1 VTFRRAVVPRPR
13 RAARAAAAL
22 VLACLTFA
30 VPGPH
35 ADADRHYP
43 SAAEVARSKATVGTK
58 AQQVG
63 RIEAQLAAANGRAGQ
78 LAVTVAQAVEAYNGA
93 RFRLEQAVAAAAE
106 AQRRA
111 DKAKSGVAL
120 TQRELGVFVAAAYR
134 SGGDLGSLN
143 AILSAQG
150 PRDLISRASALGS
163 IGASRQNAVDRLRSA
178 QALAGVLQSRAD
190 HRVTA
195 RRDAATQVARAK
207 KNAQSMLAAQ
217 RRAVGQISTQRG
229 ALIQALAAARH
240 TSVRLER
247 ARQQGIESERRA
259 AARRAAAARAAA
271 AQQRAEEAARQAR
284 AREKA
289 DRQAREKAEHEA
301 RDKAERET
309 REKAAAAQS
318 AASSDTA
325 RSTDSSSNNS
335 GTSASDGGDGNA
347 GGSTTPPP
355 TGTSE
360 GSRSGAQAAIAFARD
375 QIGKPYVWAADG
387 PSSYDCSGLT
397 MRAWQQGGVSLP
409 HYSAAQYQQ
418 SEKVSI
424 GELRPGDLVFY
435 ASGSS
440 YTSIYHVG
448 LYVGDGQMIEA
459 PYTGESVRIS
469 SIYRSSLFG
478 AARP

>member
-1 VTFRRAVVPRPR
+1 VTSRRAVVPRPR

-22 VLACLTFA
+22 ALAGLTFA

-35 ADADRHYP
+35 ADADRRYP
-43 SAAEVARSKATVGTK
+43 SAAEVARSKATVGTT

-93 RFRLEQAVAAAAE
+93 RFRLAQAVAAAAE

-111 DKAKSGVAL
+111 DKAKSDVAL

-195 RRDAATQVARAK
+195 RRDAATRVARAK
-207 KNAQSMLAAQ
+207 RNAQSMLAGQ

-247 ARQQGIESERRA
+247 ARQQGIESDRRA
-259 AARRAAAARAAA
+259 AAARAAAARAAA

-289 DRQAREKAEHEA
+289 DREAREQAEQEA
-301 RDKAERET
+301 RDKTERDN

-318 AASSDTA
+318 AASNDPA
-325 RSTDSSSNNS
+325 RSTDSSSNNG
-335 GTSASDGGDGNA
+335 GTSASGGGGNP

-360 GSRSGAQAAIAFARD
+360 GSRSGAQAAIAFARE